1 MSDTIRRPETDT
13 AAPVVDLEKVRPLHL
28 VPKLV
33 EDPVGDLPL
42 IPEWTRSS
50 DGRKSAARRAAR
62 RARRAGRRW
71 IARQRTPRGHAAQI
85 GRGTRRTH
93 EWVIGFHGV
102 HVQATAHQA
111 HLATREARAAA
122 RRARFTLM
130 PGQREAAR
138 QAAERAETQALA
150 AIQLHRQARRDVR
163 RGRFLRGS
171 LAYGTPLLVD
181 TAALV
186 QFGGLGLAGGVFA
199 TLSVAAWI
207 GRKPLAAETW
217 DLERRNLGDGDRLD
231 EPMLNQA
238 YRDAKVIP
246 AGEALRLLR
255 PCTIAADGSAW
266 EVEFDLPAGT
276 PTAKAVSNSAVAAL
290 ASSFGVT
297 AQQVSQT
304 VGDREGRIRLRVSLT
319 VPFTGKPVRG
329 PLLDCE
335 RFDLWDAAPMG
346 VSERGEVINTEWFEK
361 TALFGGEPGSGKT
374 SMANGLLLAASLDPT
389 ARLFGADGKAGADL
403 LPYEDIAEM
412 LDTEGDPGAL
422 LAILRH
428 VWHVVL
434 PECKKVAREHGA
446 RRFSRALAAKDPR
459 VRFTVLAIDEW
470 ASYLGSA
477 DPKTAKE
484 IDRLLRLIVQQ
495 GRAYGVIVLASTQK
509 PDSEAVPTGVRDI
522 ISTRWAGRCL
532 TPEASDTILGRGR
545 AASGHNAQRILKQQR
560 GVGFYQ
566 TGESADPVLM
576 RAFYY
581 DDGEK
586 TGVDEVAMILER
598 AYKLRAD
605 AGTLPGS
612 GPSLADQLR
621 ELGADGEI
629 LAALVDTFTAYGEEA
644 DWLPGSVLL
653 DALSAFGIEVT
664 AERLAAL
671 VVRPKDDKKRTW
683 QGGTSR
689 VSGYLRSLVWETAEK
704 VLERP

>member
-1 MSDTIRRPETDT
+1 MSDVIRPIET
-13 AAPVVDLEKVRPLHL
+13 AAPADLTKPPLTL
-28 VPKLV
+28 VPDLPA
-33 EDPVGDLPL
+33 DPAGDLPL
-42 IPEWTRSS
+42 IPEWTR
-50 DGRKSAARRAAR
+50 DADARKAVARRAAR

-71 IARQRTPRGHAAQI
+71 VSRQRTERGHAAQI
-85 GRGTRRTH
+85 RRGTRRTH
-93 EWVIGFHGV
+93 EWVVGFHGV

-122 RRARFTLM
+122 RRARYTLM
-130 PGQREAAR
+130 PGQRDAAR

-150 AIQLHRQARRDVR
+150 AIQLYKQARREVR
-163 RGRFLRGS
+163 RGRLLRGS
-171 LAYGTPLLVD
+171 LAYGTPLIAD
-181 TAALV
+181 TVAAV
-186 QFGGLGLAGGVFA
+186 EFGGLGLVGGIAA

-207 GRKPLAAETW
+207 GRKPQAEETW
-217 DLERRNLGDGDRLD
+217 DLERRSLGDGDRLD

-246 AGEALRLLR
+246 ADESLRVRLA
-255 PCTIAADGSAW
+255 PAITADGAAFQ
-266 EVEFDLPAGT
+266 VEFDLPPGT
-276 PTAKAVSNSAVAAL
+276 PTAKALSNNAVAAL

-304 VGDREGRIRLRVSLT
+304 AGDREGRIQLRVSLT
-319 VPFTGKPVRG
+319 VPFTGKPARG

-335 RFDLWDAAPMG
+335 SFDLWDAVPMG
-346 VSERGEVINTEWFEK
+346 VSERGEVITTEWFEK

-374 SMANGLLLAASLDPT
+374 SMANGLLLAASLDAT
-389 ARLFGADGKAGADL
+389 ARLLGADGKAGADL
-403 LPYEDIAEM
+403 LPFEPIAEM
-412 LDTEGDPGAL
+412 LDTEGDPEAL
-422 LAILRH
+422 LGILRH
-428 VWHVVL
+428 VWHEIL
-434 PECKKVAREHGA
+434 PECKQVAREHGV

-459 VRFTVLAIDEW
+459 VRFTILAIDEW
-470 ASYLGSA
+470 ASYLSSA

-495 GRAYGVIVLASTQK
+495 GRAYGVVVLASTQK

-532 TPEASDTILGRGR
+532 TPEASDTILGKGR
-545 AASGHNAQRILKQQR
+545 ASSGHNAQRILKSQR

-586 TGVDEVAMILER
+586 TGVDEVALILDR
-598 AYKLRAD
+598 AYQLRAE

-612 GPSLADQLR
+612 GPSLSDQLR
-621 ELGADGEI
+621 KHGPDGEI
-629 LAALVDTFTAYGEEA
+629 LAVLVDTFTAYGDDV

-653 DALSAFGIEVT
+653 DALSATGLEVT
-664 AERLAAL
+664 SERLGAL
-671 VVRPKDDKKRTW
+671 VVRSDADKKKRDW
-683 QGGTSR
+683 GNSR
-689 VSGYLRSLVWETAEK
+689 VVGYPRALVLDTAQQL
-704 VLERP
+704 LERA